1 MRLISI
7 KDVPLNLKIKLV
19 RELGYDTDGTFI
31 LDKEGKKVLD
41 KYTQEPIKLEN
52 MAIFPGS
59 SIILDNNLLS
69 IVSFLEEHGDAL

>member
-1 MRLISI
+1 MKLISI
-7 KDVPLNLKIKLV
+7 KDMPLNLKIKLV